1 MRYMSYSKIKMQK
14 NIYILWLQGFDK
26 APFLVRKCLASW
38 IEKNPGWNVICLDK
52 DSLEKYIND
61 DIKAFDLAGKA
72 ITYAAKSDFVR
83 ICILK
88 KYGGLWVDATTYCT
102 IPLDDWLEKY
112 IQSGFFSFNFGTT
125 PKGQPD
131 RLISSWFLYAERNNL
146 IIDAW
151 YQAALI
157 YFKTI
162 KNIGASSPGVSI
174 ERWHQGDK
182 EGHYFW
188 FHYLFGDL
196 CKVDLR
202 FSYEWE
208 KIPKL
213 SEAGPHFLQRCGMLN
228 SMTKEVKDHIDKKRS
243 PLYKL
248 TYRYNEANYTYQ
260 CSLHYLLEPKLSLTN
275 FANTTYEVRDI
286 LPNLRFIHIGKC
298 GGTSLLMAF
307 IDQGIKLQ
315 YFHLKKPEFN
325 PEHQY
330 IVWIRNPLRR
340 FVSAYNF
347 SAALI
352 NINTSGMDINKLT
365 IDNCLAPGRIRYKM
379 MNNHTFE
386 SEYDGLVTYFKTAN
400 NLAESLSHM
409 DKSIRDKAYRLMS
422 YPIEHISK
430 GIGWYL
436 ENGEFIKNNNKN
448 ILFVGKV
455 ETMQADVERLSI
467 ILNIP
472 SGEKIKRRRENDQ
485 SLSSYLSPLAVKN
498 LLSFYQ
504 ETDYRAIRELY
515 ACGWIDDKTYKSYW
529 EP

>member
-1 MRYMSYSKIKMQK
+1 MQK
-14 NIYILWLQGFDK
+14 HIFILWLQGFDK

-52 DSLEKYIND
+52 DSLENYISD
-61 DIKAFDLAGKA
+61 DIKAFNLANKA
-72 ITYAAKSDFVR
+72 ITYAAKSDFAR
-83 ICILK
+83 ICLLK

-102 IPLDDWLEKY
+102 IPLDDWLENY
-112 IQSGFFSFNFGTT
+112 IKSGFFSFNYKTT
-125 PKGQPD
+125 TKGQPD
-131 RLISSWFLYAERNNL
+131 RLISSWFLYGEKYNL

-162 KNIGASSPGVSI
+162 KNIGAPTPAVSL
-174 ERWHQGDK
+174 ERWNQGDK

-196 CKVDLR
+196 CKVDSK
-202 FSYEWE
+202 FSNEWGG
-208 KIPKL
+208 IPKI
-213 SEAGPHFLQRCGMLN
+213 SEAGPHFLQRSGMLN
-228 SMTKEVKDHIDKKRS
+228 SMTKEVKNHIDTKKS

-248 TYRYNEANYTYQ
+248 TYKYKQDDYTQQ
-260 CSLHYLLEPKLSLTN
+260 CSLHYLLEPKLSFTSI
-275 FANTTYEVRDI
+275 ANKIYQVRDI
-286 LPNLRFIHIGKC
+286 FPNLRFIHIGKC

-307 IDQGIKLQ
+307 KDQGIKLQ
-315 YFHLKKPEFN
+315 YFHLTKPEFN

-330 IVWIRNPLRR
+330 IIWIRNPLRR

-352 NINTSGMDINKLT
+352 SFNTSGLDINKLT
-365 IDNCLAPGRIRYKM
+365 IDNCLAPGRIRHKM
-379 MNNHTFE
+379 MHGHSFD
-386 SEYDGLVTYFKTAN
+386 SEYEELVTYFQTAN
-400 NLAESLSHM
+400 NLAESLSHI
-409 DKSIRDKAYRLMS
+409 DQSIRAKAYRLMS
-422 YPIEHISK
+422 YPLEHISK

-436 ENGEFIKNNNKN
+436 TNGEFIKNNKKN

-455 ETMQADVERLSI
+455 ETMHADVERLSI
-467 ILNIP
+467 ILKIP
-472 SGEKIKRRRENDQ
+472 SGEKIKRIRENDQ
-485 SLSSYLSPLAVKN
+485 SLSSYLSPLAVNN

-504 ETDYRAIRELY
+504 ETDYKAIRELY
-515 ACGWIDDKTYKSYW
+515 ACGWIDEKTFQSYL